1 MTHSNG
7 HSNGFGT
14 GLFCFALGATV
25 ATCVTMLYAP
35 QSGRRTRRQLLRKA
49 EDAQDLALDKGRE
62 IAERGRDLY
71 ERGAK
76 FAEHAVGR

>member
-1 MTHSNG
+1 MTHNG
-7 HSNGFGT
+7 NYDKVGT
-14 GLFCFALGATV
+14 GLFCFALGTIVGAGV
-25 ATCVTMLYAP
+25 AALYTP

-71 ERGAK
+71 ERGTR
-76 FAEHAVGR
+76 FADSAIGR